1 VKDVDMQA
9 QKIMQMPLDEFDLNL
24 TRTLVPLKEMGESH
38 LLALL
43 ESSVLETLCA
53 GQSVFTAGSYDA
65 QHVYLLHGDVSLLGA
80 DGARTLI
87 KGRSTLFPIAHQQ
100 PRQVTAIAETDCSVL
115 RIPSEQLDKLL
126 TWSQV
131 ADYLQLN
138 MSRERDLDEDID
150 WMMTVLRS
158 NLFFKVPPLNVEQI
172 FSRLTPQVVYAGDVI
187 IRQGEIG
194 DQCYFIK
201 EGEADVTR
209 HHNNSREHLASIS
222 VGRCFGEDALV
233 NEAARNATVVMRT
246 DGVLM
251 RLEKQ
256 DFYRLLK
263 EPVVASLAF
272 NELEA
277 SVANGAVVVDVRSD
291 EEYSEG
297 HWPQAVNIPLNIL
310 AIKARLLNKEKSYI
324 FYCDTGRRSRAAA
337 HLLVQQGYKILALDN
352 CAHLLTPAPAPQ
364 FAALKQGQ
372 SQVHYKYLTDVQN
385 YVLRDGIAVAGQ

>member
-1 VKDVDMQA
+1 MQA
-9 QKIMQMPLDEFDLNL
+9 QKTMSLPPVEFDLNL
-24 TRTLVPLKEMGESH
+24 TRTLVPLKDMSESH

-43 ESSVLETLCA
+43 DKSFLETICA
-53 GQSVFTAGSYDA
+53 GQAIFAIGNYDE
-65 QHVYLLHGDVSLLGA
+65 QHVYLLHGDVSLVSENGERA
-80 DGARTLI
+80 LI
-87 KGRSTLFPIAHQQ
+87 KGRSSLFPIAHQQ
-100 PRQVTAIAETDCSVL
+100 PRKVTAVAETDCSLL
-115 RIPSEQLDKLL
+115 RINSEQLDKLL

-138 MSRERDLDEDID
+138 ISRERDFDEDID

-158 NLFFKVPPLNVEQI
+158 NLFFKVPPLNVEHI

-201 EGEADVTR
+201 EGEAEVTR
-209 HHNNSREHLASIS
+209 HQDNRREHLATIG

-233 NEAARNATVVMRT
+233 NEAARNATVMMRT

-263 EPVVASLAF
+263 EPVVSMLAF
-272 NELEA
+272 NDLQA
-277 SVANGAVVVDVRSD
+277 SLGDGVIAVDVRSD

-297 HWPQAVNIPLNIL
+297 HLSRAVNIPLNIL
-310 AIKARLLNKEKSYI
+310 AIKSRLLGKAQRYV
-324 FYCDTGRRSRAAA
+324 FYCDTGRRSKAAA
-337 HLLVQQGYKILALDN
+337 YLLSQQGYNILALDN
-352 CAHLLTPAPAPQ
+352 CAQLFTSQHQQQ
-364 FAALKQGQ
+364 FLMD
-372 SQVHYKYLTDVQN
+372 TQN
-385 YVLRDGIAVAGQ
+385 YLLRDGLAVAGQ

>member
-1 VKDVDMQA
+1 MQA
-9 QKIMQMPLDEFDLNL
+9 QKSLAIPSVEFDLNL
-24 TRTLVPLKEMGESH
+24 TRTLVPLKEMSESH

-43 ESSVLETLCA
+43 EHAVPETLCA
-53 GQSVFTAGSYDA
+53 GQAVFSAGNYDG
-65 QHVYLLHGDVSLLGA
+65 QHVYLLHGDVSLVAA
-80 DGARTLI
+80 DGARSLV
-87 KGRSTLFPIAHQQ
+87 KGRSSLFPIAHQQ
-100 PRQVTAIAETDCSVL
+100 PRQVTAIAETDCSLL
-115 RIPSEQLDKLL
+115 RINSEHLDKLL

-138 MSRERDLDEDID
+138 ISRERDLDEDVD

-172 FSRLTPQVVYAGDVI
+172 FSRLNPQVVYAGDVI

-209 HHNNSREHLASIS
+209 HHNNKREHLAIIG

-233 NEAARNATVVMRT
+233 NDAPRNASVVMRT

-251 RLEKQ
+251 CLGKQ

-263 EPVVASLAF
+263 EPLVATLAF
-272 NELEA
+272 NELQDA
-277 SVANGAVVVDVRSD
+277 LAKGAVMVDVRSE

-297 HWPQAVNIPLNIL
+297 HLNQAVNIPLHIL
-310 AIKARLLNKEKSYI
+310 AIKGRLLNKDISYV

-337 HLLVQQGYKILALDN
+337 HLLAQQGYKTLALDG
-352 CAHLLTPAPAPQ
+352 CEQLFTPQAR
-364 FAALKQGQ
+364 L
-372 SQVHYKYLTDVQN
+372 HYLIDTQN
-385 YVLRDGIAVAGQ
+385 YLLREGLAVAGS

>member
-1 VKDVDMQA
+1 MQA
-9 QKIMQMPLDEFDLNL
+9 QKSMPMPPVEFDLNL
-24 TRTLVPLKEMGESH
+24 THTLVPLKNMSESH

-43 ESSVLETLCA
+43 NDASLETVCA
-53 GQSVFTAGSYDA
+53 GQSLFAAGNYDG
-65 QHVYLLHGDVSLLGA
+65 QHVYLLHGDVSLVAG
-80 DGARTLI
+80 DGSRTRI
-87 KGRSTLFPIAHQQ
+87 KGRSSLFPIAHQQ
-100 PRQVTAIAETDCSVL
+100 PRQVTAIAETDCSLV
-115 RIPSEQLDKLL
+115 RINSEQLDKLL
-126 TWSQV
+126 TWSEV

-138 MSRERDLDEDID
+138 ISRERDLDEDVD

-172 FSRLTPQVVYAGDVI
+172 FSRLIPQVVYAGDVI

-209 HHNNSREHLASIS
+209 HQDNKREHLATIG

-233 NEAARNATVVMRT
+233 NEAARNASVIMRT

-251 RLEKQ
+251 RLGKQ

-263 EPVVASLAF
+263 EPVVATLAF
-272 NELEA
+272 NELQNA
-277 SVANGAVVVDVRSD
+277 IAKGAVTVDVRSE

-297 HWPQAVNIPLNIL
+297 HLPQAVNVPLNIL
-310 AIKARLLNKEKSYI
+310 AIKSRLLNKENTYL

-337 HLLVQQGYKILALDN
+337 HLLAQQGYKTLALDN
-352 CAHLLTPAPAPQ
+352 CAQLFTPQ
-364 FAALKQGQ
+364 TQLI
-372 SQVHYKYLTDVQN
+372 HLTDTQN
-385 YVLRDGIAVAGQ
+385 YLLRDGVAVAGK